1 MEKQSSGKGGF
12 SYYVSDEQLQAF
24 QRLSP
29 LQRLKWV
36 EDARLFTL
44 LARTPE
50 TANRQERLR
59 LGKTIVD
66 PPAFGS

>member
-36 EDARLFTL
+36 EEARLFTL

-50 TANRQERLR
+50 TTKRQERLR
-59 LGKTIVD
+59 QGKTIVD
-66 PPAFGS
+66 

>member
-1 MEKQSSGKGGF
+1 MEKQLSGKGGF

-44 LARTPE
+44 LTRTPE

-59 LGKTIVD
+59 LGKTIVE

>member
-1 MEKQSSGKGGF
+1 MEKQASGKGGF
-12 SYYVSDEQLQAF
+12 SYYVSDGQLAVF

-50 TANRQERLR
+50 TEIYQERLR
-59 LGKTIVD
+59 MGKTITQ
-66 PPAFGS
+66 